1 MPRTRILILGA
12 AGKDFH
18 VFNTMYR
25 EDEGVEVVG
34 FTAQQIPHIDDR
46 TYPASIAGDLYPEGL
61 PIFPEDEL
69 DELILRLKVDRC
81 ILAYSDVSYDY
92 VMHMA
97 SRVTALGA
105 GFEITI
111 KLVLAH

>member
-25 EDEGVEVVG
+25 DDEAVEVVG

-46 TYPASIAGDLYPEGL
+46 SFPASIAGELYPDGI
-61 PIFPEDEL
+61 PIFPEDEFVTIDVFFKSASPAL
-69 DELILRLKVDRC
+69 YLFIYISFGLAGTRPVFGSGCSRAVD
-81 ILAYSDVSYDY
+81 
-92 VMHMA
+92 A
-97 SRVTALGA
+97 S
-105 GFEITI
+105 I
-111 KLVLAH
+111 